1 MEKSYT
7 KGLFGECL
15 QAQTQPIVIFD
26 LQMTEPNNASPDSKW
41 DLFWSFTRLAL
52 QGFGGVLTVVQRE
65 LVENK
70 KWLTYEEFVEDWSIA
85 QVLPGPNVINLG
97 LMFGERHFGLAGA
110 FVAVAGLLCVPCI
123 LVLTLVLCFGSISDN
138 PLARDPLRGMNAVVA
153 GMVVATGLKLI
164 PALKKN
170 PIGTTFA
177 LLWVAVTVLSVAVL
191 KLPLVGV
198 LFVIGGIS
206 TAWAWRQMGR
216 IDQAQN
222 TPKPSTSTSDKSSAP

>member
-1 MEKSYT
+1 
-7 KGLFGECL
+7 
-15 QAQTQPIVIFD
+15 
-26 LQMTEPNNASPDSKW
+26 MTHTSTASPNSKW

-70 KWLTYEEFVEDWSIA
+70 QWLTYEEFVEDWSIA
-85 QVLPGPNVINLG
+85 QVLPGPNVVNLG

-110 FVAVAGLLCVPCI
+110 FVAVAGLLCVPCV
-123 LVLTLVLCFGSISDN
+123 LVLTLIFCFGSISDN
-138 PLARDPLRGMNAVVA
+138 PIVSEALRGMNAVVA

-170 PIGTTFA
+170 PIGTT
-177 LLWVAVTVLSVAVL
+177 LGLIWVAITVISVVVI
-191 KLPLVGV
+191 KLPLVSV

-206 TAWAWRQMGR
+206 TAWAWRQMEL
-216 IDQAQN
+216 IDKVQSAQEHADTPSN
-222 TPKPSTSTSDKSSAP
+222 TP